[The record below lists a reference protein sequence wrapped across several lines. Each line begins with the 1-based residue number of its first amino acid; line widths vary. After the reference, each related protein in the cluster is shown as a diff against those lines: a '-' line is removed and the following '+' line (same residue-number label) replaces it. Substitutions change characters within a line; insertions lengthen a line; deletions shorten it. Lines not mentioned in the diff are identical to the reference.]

1 MAEIDFIKGAGSLQP
16 VPTRSSNPA
25 KDAAP
30 GFGNLLEQALD
41 DVTQK
46 HVAAD
51 QAVSDL
57 VAGKSQDIHNVMIAT
72 QKADIGFQLLM
83 QVRNK
88 VVGAYETI
96 MRMQI

>member
-1 MAEIDFIKGAGSLQP
+1 MAEINLIKDVGPIQP
-16 VPTRSSNPA
+16 ATNQSSKAA

-30 GFGNLLEQALD
+30 GFGNLLEQALE
-41 DVTQK
+41 DVNQK

-57 VAGKSQDIHNVMIAT
+57 VAGRSQDIHNVMIAT
-72 QKADIGFQLLM
+72 QKADVGFQLLM

>member
-1 MAEIDFIKGAGSLQP
+1 MTQINTIDHGVKVQPSVPQSKG
-16 VPTRSSNPA
+16 PA
-25 KDAAP
+25 ADARQ
-30 GFGNLLEQALD
+30 GFGAMLKNALD
-41 DVTQK
+41 DVNQK
-46 HVAAD
+46 HIQAD
-51 QAVSDL
+51 QAVADL
-57 VAGKSQDIHNVMIAT
+57 VAGKSQDIHNIMIAA